1 MMSLQSK
8 KTLNEIIR
16 AKMNVIEKERESF
29 YRFRALLAHLDYEVY
44 RKVMKEF
51 TPEVKEAS
59 QKEFLEMLD
68 DLDDKQQ
75 QEVEFLEKYRGWH
88 R

>member
-1 MMSLQSK
+1 MGRERHPLLDLRELRLLRRNLHREGGMMSLQSK

-29 YRFRALLAHLDYEVY
+29 YRFRALLAHLDYDVY

-59 QKEFLEMLD
+59 NE
-68 DLDDKQQ
+68 
-75 QEVEFLEKYRGWH
+75 
-88 R
+88 

>member
-29 YRFRALLAHLDYEVY
+29 YRFRALLAHLDYDVY

-59 QKEFLEMLD
+59 NEEFLKMLD
-68 DLDDKQQ
+68 DIDDRQQ
-75 QEVEFLEKYRGWH
+75 QDKERYRGWH

>member
-29 YRFRALLAHLDYEVY
+29 YRFRALLAHLDYDVY

-59 QKEFLEMLD
+59 NEEFLKMLD
-68 DLDDKQQ
+68 DIDDRQQ
-75 QEVEFLEKYRGWH
+75 DKERYRGWH